1 MATARKFGP
10 AEVAQ
15 TLGRQAR
22 ERAAS
27 PAARIWLALGT
38 VYLLWGSTYL
48 GIKFAIDTIPPLL
61 MGSLRFLVAGGVL
74 YALAARGGG
83 ASRDRLSDPVG
94 SGSPHRSGAAARWQW
109 RGHPGGAVRAYRC
122 GRAARRYGAVVDG
135 DHRSGG

>member
-22 ERAAS
+22 ERAAT

-48 GIKFAIDTIPPLL
+48 GIKYAIETMPPFL
-61 MGSLRFLVAGGVL
+61 MGSLRFLAAGGVL
-74 YALAARGGG
+74 YLLAIRQGDTAGDRPGTRQWLAALMIGG
-83 ASRDRLSDPVG
+83 ALLVG
-94 SGSPHRSGAAARWQW
+94 GN
-109 RGHPGGAVRAYRC
+109 GGV
-122 GRAARRYGAVVDG
+122 
-135 DHRSGG
+135 